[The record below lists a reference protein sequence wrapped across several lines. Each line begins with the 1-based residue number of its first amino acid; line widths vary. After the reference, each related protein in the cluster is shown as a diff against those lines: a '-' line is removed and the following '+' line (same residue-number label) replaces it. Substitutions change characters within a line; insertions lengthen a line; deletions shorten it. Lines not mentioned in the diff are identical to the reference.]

1 MPAQIKVIRKVV
13 TTAGTQLQVTSTA
26 GTWVLWAI
34 FRAETSAYIGNTDV
48 SSTTGRRILSMDDD
62 LVIPPYPT
70 TPPQPFDLSN
80 VWVDVDTDG
89 AAIQVIY
96 LEAS

>member
-1 MPAQIKVIRKVV
+1 MPALVKVIRRAV
-13 TTAGTQLQVTSTA
+13 TTAGTQLQVTTTV

-34 FRAETSAYIGNTDV
+34 FRAETSAYIGASDV
-48 SSTTGRRILSMDDD
+48 SSTTGRRILSTDAD
-62 LVIPPYPT
+62 LVIPPYATNPQ
-70 TPPQPFDLSN
+70 QPFDLSN